1 MNKLNE
7 RIELENKKNNLR
19 AETLFRIKTGQFT
32 ELYPLVENLDLTINE
47 IEEIIACWRMMGEQ
61 DLIFLY
67 SLVLRIRDLER
78 IKAADQ
84 YLKHLKQEQAAKLG
98 K

>member
-1 MNKLNE
+1 M
-7 RIELENKKNNLR
+7 
-19 AETLFRIKTGQFT
+19 T
-32 ELYPLVENLDLTINE
+32 
-47 IEEIIACWRMMGEQ
+47 GEQ

-67 SLVLRIRDLER
+67 GLVLRIRDLER

>member
-47 IEEIIACWRMMGEQ
+47 IEEIIACWRMTGEQ

-67 SLVLRIRDLER
+67 GLVLRIRDLER

-84 YLKHLKQEQAAKLG
+84 YLKHLKQEQATKLG

>member
-67 SLVLRIRDLER
+67 GLVLRIRDLER